1 MNKGTNIMLTI
12 DHTIRSYAGKS
23 GCMCGCIGTYSKSVR
38 ARKMAIKALLNDPNV
53 RFKYFPIPS
62 YHNNIGYGDASNAG
76 CLSVT
81 TATRTRVLYLNEEG
95 VKIARSMGL

>member
-12 DHTIRSYAGKS
+12 DHTIRTYAGQP
-23 GCMCGCIGTYSKSVR
+23 GCMCGCKGTYNTSVR

-53 RFKYFPIPS
+53 QFEYFIGS
-62 YHNNIGYGDASNAG
+62 YEG

-81 TATRTRVLYLNEEG
+81 TATRNRVLYLNEEG
-95 VKIARSMGL
+95 VKIARSMGLKERRVYG

>member
-12 DHTIRSYAGKS
+12 DHTIRSYTGRA

-53 RFKYFPIPS
+53 RFENFIGA
-62 YHNNIGYGDASNAG
+62 GYGDASNAG

-81 TATRTRVLYLNEEG
+81 TATRMRVLYLNEEG
-95 VKIARSMGL
+95 VQIARSMGL

>member
-53 RFKYFPIPS
+53 RFEYF
-62 YHNNIGYGDASNAG
+62 IGYGDAITGG

-95 VKIARSMGL
+95 VEIARAMGL